1 MVDRVEGNVVTF
13 STLDRVLEM
22 TTGDATERTNE
33 SATLSGSVDAM
44 DGYDIV
50 DCSIQYR
57 ETGATTWLETA
68 AETRETTGSFSA
80 AVDGLETETEYE
92 YRARGVGA
100 AGDDETEAVGETEV
114 FETTP
119 PQWQTHVANEGHDE
133 ESELYVY
140 EAEAA
145 GPVTMAINIHA
156 SERPAIDALEGML
169 DQWEYPVDSGT
180 LIVWP
185 APCPSAEEEETLTCN
200 GEDLNEAFDLGDGPQ
215 TDVAQAIED
224 ELVEWDVEHL
234 CDLHTRSTLYE
245 DGGEANAVFP
255 SDDADTRPI
264 SNTVVDHINANYEY
278 EPDEEWQVGNN
289 IDESGAENDG
299 MLATYAWEIHDVH
312 SQIGISWSS
321 WNDGEQTD
329 QLQRFVAVTLDESG
343 HDLRD
348 AANTLE

>member
-1 MVDRVEGNVVTF
+1 MVDRVEGDVVTF

-22 TTGDATERTNE
+22 TTGDATDRTTE

-44 DGYDIV
+44 DGYDSV
-50 DCSIQYR
+50 ECSFEWR
-57 ETGATTWLETA
+57 EEGSSSWSETE
-68 AETRETTGSFSA
+68 AETREQTGDFDA
-80 AVDGLETETEYE
+80 ELDGLDPETEYE
-92 YRARGVGA
+92 YRARGVAEHDGE
-100 AGDDETEAVGETEV
+100 ETEGLGDIEV

-119 PQWQTHVANEGHDE
+119 PQWQTHTANEGHDE

-145 GPVTMAINIHA
+145 GPTTMAINIHA
-156 SERPAIDALEGML
+156 SERPGIDALEGML
-169 DQWEYPVDSGT
+169 DDWEYPVDSGT

-200 GEDLNEAFDLGDGPQ
+200 GEDLNEAFDLDDGPQ

-224 ELVEWDVEHL
+224 ELVAWDVEHL

-255 SDDADTRPI
+255 SDDDDTRPI
-264 SNTVVDHINANYEY
+264 SNTVVDHINDNYDY
-278 EPDEEWQVGNN
+278 ASDEEWQVGNN
-289 IDESGAENDG
+289 IDESGAQNDG